1 MKSDCFLSQKLRY
14 PIHAR
19 QIMALILVL
28 SSFATNSVRAQTA
41 YPMIMSTF
49 PTGAQR
55 GKTTL
60 VTVNIGTSNGG
71 GATNLYG
78 TYKAIFEGAGII
90 AEVVPPEKGWPALD
104 PKKPFVIP
112 PINSVTLKLA
122 IAPDAPLG
130 VREFRLATPYQ
141 GSSTVGQ
148 IVIGDEP
155 ELMETEPNNAPEQA
169 QSLVIP
175 CVLNGKLQQA
185 EDVDFYKFKVEAG
198 QQVTFT
204 MNCARLQDKI
214 HDIAPHADPLIILS
228 DQTGH
233 ELSRNDDYYRA
244 DPLLNYKFEKAGE
257 YVIQVRDVN
266 NQGNPH
272 WAYRLNLTSRPF
284 VTSLIPCAFRTG
296 MNQDVKVEGFGLG
309 GSSTAKVDVPA
320 NIPPGIWQ
328 TNLKLPNGTSNVVNL
343 LVTDMAQLSFDGKA
357 ASPNKTVTAALSR
370 PSPKAEKGA
379 LSLPGGVNSLLAV
392 ERSDRY
398 VFKAKKGEPWGF
410 EVTARRIDSELDSE
424 IKILD
429 SKGNVLASNDDA
441 IGKDSR
447 LDWTTPADGDYFLDI
462 RDLTGHVGPNYY
474 YNLTAKPLRPDFTAK
489 CDTDRAMIAPGNK
502 TCWFILLDRKY
513 GFAGEVKVDVS
524 GLPVGVTASPLTIP
538 PELTQ
543 GVLVLSAAPDAK
555 IDFTTVLISGTATL
569 PGSDGKP
576 TSVTKHITP
585 ITEIYMPGGGRGQI
599 EVKTQGVG
607 VTEKNDIEVLV
618 ANPIVTIMPGQTVK
632 VDVEI
637 KRRPDY
643 SKPVTLDLRINHL
656 GGVFTNPLPAGIT
669 VDDGA
674 TIAENQTK
682 GTITLHAAADA
693 KSISNLPLAI
703 MANVSINFVM
713 KVWFAAPITLTV
725 KK

>member
-1 MKSDCFLSQKLRY
+1 MRQNKFWQLKLN
-14 PIHAR
+14 P
-19 QIMALILVL
+19 MALSVCMIAV
-28 SSFATNSVRAQTA
+28 SSVAEVMPIRAQTA
-41 YPMIMSTF
+41 YPMLMSSF

-60 VTVNIGTSNGG
+60 VTVNTGTSNGG

-78 TYKAIFEGAGII
+78 TYKAIFEGAGVT

-112 PINSVTLKLA
+112 AINSVTLKLT

-130 VREFRLATPYQ
+130 VREFRIATPYQ

-155 ELMETEPNNAPEQA
+155 ELMEAEPNNTPEQA
-169 QSLVIP
+169 QALTIP
-175 CVLNGKLQQA
+175 CVLNGKFQQG

-228 DQTGH
+228 DRTGH
-233 ELSRNDDYYRA
+233 ELARNDDYYRA

-266 NQGNPH
+266 YQGNPH
-272 WAYRLNLTSRPF
+272 WVYRLNLTSRPF

-309 GSSTAKVDVPA
+309 GSTTAKVDVPA

-328 TNLKLPNGTSNVVNL
+328 TSLKLPNGSSNVVNL
-343 LVTDMAQLSFDGKA
+343 LITDTTQLAFDGKA
-357 ASPNKTVTAALSR
+357 ASGNKTVTATLSS
-370 PSPKAEKGA
+370 PSTKAEKGT
-379 LSLPGGVNSLLAV
+379 LSLPGGVNSLLAAGG
-392 ERSDRY
+392 SADRY
-398 VFKAKKGEPWGF
+398 AFKAKKGEPWGF

-447 LDWTTPADGDYFLDI
+447 IDWTSPADGDYFLDI
-462 RDLTGHVGPNYY
+462 RDLTGHSGPNYY
-474 YNLTAKPLRPDFTAK
+474 YNLTARPLRPVFTAK

-543 GVLVLSAAPDAK
+543 GVVVLSAAPDAK
-555 IDFTTVLISGTATL
+555 IDFTNVLITGKAML
-569 PGSDGKP
+569 PGSDGKL
-576 TSVTKHITP
+576 TSVTKQIVP
-585 ITEIYMPGGGRGQI
+585 ITEIYMPGGGRGQF

-607 VTEKNDIEVLV
+607 VTEKNDIEVIV
-618 ANPIVTIMPGQTVK
+618 ANPNVTIMPGQTIK

-643 SKPVTLDLRINHL
+643 TKPVTLDLRINHL

-693 KSISNLPLAI
+693 KPISNLPLAI

-713 KVWFAAPITLTV
+713 KVWFAAPIALTV

>member
-1 MKSDCFLSQKLRY
+1 MRQHKYFKFTVDAAALAPFLTMVFLWVAITASQ
-14 PIHAR
+14 
-19 QIMALILVL
+19 
-28 SSFATNSVRAQTA
+28 AQTA
-41 YPMIMSTF
+41 YPMLMSSF

-60 VTVNIGTSNGG
+60 VAVNIGTSNGG

-78 TYKAIFEGAGII
+78 TYKAIFEGAGVI

-112 PINSVTLKLA
+112 AINSVTLKLT

-141 GSSTVGQ
+141 GISTVGQ

-155 ELMETEPNNAPEQA
+155 ELMEAEPNNTREQA
-169 QSLVIP
+169 QSLTIP

-228 DQTGH
+228 DQTGR

-257 YVIQVRDVN
+257 YLIQVRDVN
-266 NQGNPH
+266 YQGNPH
-272 WAYRLNLTSRPF
+272 WAYRLNVTSRPF
-284 VTSLIPCAFRTG
+284 VTSLIPCAFRVG
-296 MNQDVKVEGFGLG
+296 MNQEVKVEGFGLG

-328 TNLKLPNGTSNVVNL
+328 TSLKLPNGTSNVVNL
-343 LVTDMAQLSFDGKA
+343 LITDTTQVSFDAKA
-357 ASPNKTVTAALSR
+357 TTGNKTVTAALSA
-370 PSPKAEKGA
+370 PSPKAEKGT
-379 LSLPGGVNSLLAV
+379 LTLPGGVNSLLAV
-392 ERSDRY
+392 EGRIDRY
-398 VFKAKKGEPWGF
+398 VFKAKKGDPWGF

-424 IKILD
+424 IKVLD

-447 LDWTTPADGDYFLDI
+447 IDWTTPADGDYFLDI
-462 RDLTGHVGPNYY
+462 RDLTGHGGPNYY
-474 YNLTAKPLRPDFTAK
+474 YNLTAKPLKPDFTAK

-513 GFAGEVKVDVS
+513 GFAGEVKVDAS
-524 GLPVGVTASPLTIP
+524 GLPAGVTASPLTIP

-555 IDFTTVLISGTATL
+555 IDFTTVQITASGML
-569 PGSDGKP
+569 PGIDGKP
-576 TSVTKHITP
+576 ALVTKRATP

-607 VTEKNDIEVLV
+607 VTEKNDIEVIV
-618 ANPIVTIMPGQTVK
+618 ANPNVTIMPGQTIK

-643 SKPVTLDLRINHL
+643 TKPVTLDLRINHL

-674 TIAENQTK
+674 TIPENQTK
-682 GTITLHAAADA
+682 GQITLHASADA
-693 KSISNLPLAI
+693 KPISNLPLAI

-713 KVWFAAPITLTV
+713 KVWFAAPIILTV